1 MHAPWHIYTHTHTAT
16 DKITFLREV
25 YCTFYETV
33 VQQGLKGFQVNVV
46 RTVVVG
52 GECKRG
58 ASGVDGQSLLLVQ
71 TDGGIL
77 ASNDDLDDSHFPA
90 ATVSGPGPAT
100 DTEVHGCSSLIK
112 TVYYLHIAYLYQPRH
127 ITYLCKSVFMCVC
140 ADVPAYVCLCLYVCA
155 GGCRHVL

>member
-1 MHAPWHIYTHTHTAT
+1 MWQERENSRVAVSCLCMHLGTFIPTHIQST

-58 ASGVDGQSLLLVQ
+58 AGGMDGQSLLLVQ
-71 TDGGIL
+71 TDGGAL

-100 DTEVHGCSSLIK
+100 DT
-112 TVYYLHIAYLYQPRH
+112 
-127 ITYLCKSVFMCVC
+127 
-140 ADVPAYVCLCLYVCA
+140 
-155 GGCRHVL
+155 